1 MEHSASHAGH
11 SAPAATN
18 YNINLQVE
26 GSLRAG
32 RPVQLEF
39 VVTEQR
45 VGDPLAHFEPLHE
58 RLMHLI
64 IVDESL
70 SYFAHIHPALEVDA
84 FRISHAF
91 PEGGGYKLWAEVKP
105 AGAEP
110 VLTAFR
116 LRVGPGGAV
125 PASMEAPDAGYRVN
139 LSPSGRAPLHEE
151 VEMAFE
157 VADEGGTPVTDLEPL
172 MAAGGHCVI
181 ISSDLKDF
189 IHVHPVEEVGSDW
202 RGGPRVSF
210 VTNFRRP
217 GGYKIWGQF
226 QHRGRPITAAFETVV
241 EAGGH
246 H

>member
-18 YNINLQVE
+18 YNINLQIE
-26 GSLRAG
+26 GPARAG
-32 RPVQLEF
+32 EPVQVEL

-70 SYFAHIHPALEVDA
+70 SYFAHVHPALDGDA
-84 FRISHAF
+84 FRISHTF
-91 PEGGGYKLWAEVKP
+91 PKDRGYKLWAEVKP

-116 LRVGPGGAV
+116 LEVGPGSV
-125 PASMEAPDAGYRVN
+125 ESTSTVSPDAGYRVR
-139 LSPSGRAPLHEE
+139 LSPSGRAPLHEQ
-151 VEMAFE
+151 VELAFE
-157 VADEGGTPVTDLEPL
+157 VADEEGRPVTDLEPL

-181 ISSDLKDF
+181 ISSDLRDF
-189 IHVHPVEEVGSDW
+189 IHVHPVEEVASDW
-202 RGGPRVSF
+202 RGGPRVGF
-210 VTNFRRP
+210 ITNFHRP
-217 GGYKIWGQF
+217 GLYRIWGQF

-241 EAGGH
+241 EAGVH